1 MQKIKKKIIILSI
14 SLSAIFSLAFVDNY
28 FEISK
33 NLDIMT
39 TAYRELNMYYVDDID
54 ASKLMRTGIE
64 AMVESLDPYTNYISE
79 SEIEDYRFMTTG
91 QYGGVGASIFTRKNY
106 VEIKEVY
113 EGFPAQ
119 KAGLKAG
126 DILMEIDGKSVKG
139 KNTGMV
145 AEDVIELAD
154 MYRERLKQLDEKSID
169 NEKEID

>member
-1 MQKIKKKIIILSI
+1 MNRIKSLLKKPKTWIASALLIAVLS
-14 SLSAIFSLAFVDNY
+14 SATVLTDEY

-64 AMVESLDPYTNYISE
+64 AMVEYLDPYTNYISE

-106 VEIKEVY
+106 
-113 EGFPAQ
+113 
-119 KAGLKAG
+119 
-126 DILMEIDGKSVKG
+126 ILNVQEY
-139 KNTGMV
+139 
-145 AEDVIELAD
+145 L
-154 MYRERLKQLDEKSID
+154 
-169 NEKEID
+169 

>member
-54 ASKLMRTGIE
+54 AAKLMRTGIE

-79 SEIEDYRFMTTG
+79 SEIEDL
-91 QYGGVGASIFTRKNY
+91 Q
-106 VEIKEVY
+106 VEIAELKERI
-113 EGFPAQ
+113 EELENQ
-119 KAGLKAG
+119 LNESINK
-126 DILMEIDGKSVKG
+126 
-139 KNTGMV
+139 KN
-145 AEDVIELAD
+145 IK
-154 MYRERLKQLDEKSID
+154 RI
-169 NEKEID
+169 

>member
-1 MQKIKKKIIILSI
+1 MGWTWTRSFKIIPMQKIKKKIIILSI

-54 ASKLMRTGIE
+54 AAKLMRTGIE

-91 QYGGVGASIFTRKNY
+91 QYGGVGASIFTRNNY

-113 EGFPAQ
+113 EVPA
-119 KAGLKAG
+119 
-126 DILMEIDGKSVKG
+126 
-139 KNTGMV
+139 
-145 AEDVIELAD
+145 
-154 MYRERLKQLDEKSID
+154 
-169 NEKEID
+169 